1 MTYSCNSSHGGIK
14 KKNYSLIDNSR
25 AEEVNI
31 VQYYFFSQ
39 CTDLI
44 LFKQK

>member
-1 MTYSCNSSHGGIK
+1 MTYGCSSLHGGIQ
-14 KKNYSLIDNSR
+14 KNYSLRVNSR

-31 VQYYFFSQ
+31 VQNYFFSQ

-44 LFKQK
+44 LFKQQ

>member
-1 MTYSCNSSHGGIK
+1 MTYGCSSVHGGIQ
-14 KKNYSLIDNSR
+14 KNYSLSVNSR

-31 VQYYFFSQ
+31 VQNYFFNQ

-44 LFKQK
+44 LFKQQ